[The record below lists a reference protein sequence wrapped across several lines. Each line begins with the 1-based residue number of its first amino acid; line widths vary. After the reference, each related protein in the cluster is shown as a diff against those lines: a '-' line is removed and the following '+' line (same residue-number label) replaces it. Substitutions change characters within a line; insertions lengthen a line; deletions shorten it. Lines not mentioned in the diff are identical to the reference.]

1 MFSFKQKF
9 MIVIVKHMNVTVSFF

>member
-1 MFSFKQKF
+1 